1 MDYSLELSHEYDNVK
16 IYALRQK
23 GETYTDFDKF
33 MLTYITSHKKDIET
47 IASWLKNIGNL
58 GAFERKFR
66 PEGAYSDR
74 IYAIPID
81 KCKLRLYC
89 IRISDAIL
97 IIGDGGEKPPNV
109 RTYNEKADLN
119 DIVTR
124 LQKID
129 KEISRRQKIGTIE
142 IIGSDISGNL
152 DFTV

>member
-1 MDYSLELSHEYDNVK
+1 MDYSLELFQEYEDVK
-16 IYALRQK
+16 FYVFRQK
-23 GETYTDFDKF
+23 GETYTDFEKF
-33 MLTYITSHKKDIET
+33 MSTYITSHKKDIET
-47 IASWLKNIGNL
+47 IVNWLENIGNHGVL
-58 GAFERKFR
+58 ERKFR

-142 IIGSDISGNL
+142 IIGSDITGNL
-152 DFTV
+152 NFTV